1 MSPAA
6 RLSLMPVTISDARP
20 IDVVDAAAAAGY
32 DSYGLTLWG
41 FSGGASAT
49 LGDPA
54 ALRALETRVR
64 DAGLPVLTIE
74 AVGLAADFRLAPL
87 EPLVDAAAR
96 LSCPYLNVCGD
107 DPDEG
112 RMTDN
117 LAALATLAATRGVR
131 IALEFISRLKLRSIG
146 QARAMIERAG
156 VSGIELVVDS
166 LHLYRSGGQA
176 ADLAGLAAAQVAYA
190 QLCDA
195 PLLRP
200 QEPEYVME
208 GRTNRLYPGE
218 GGLPLGEFL
227 DALPPGRP
235 LGVEVPNLASN
246 RHAPTER
253 ARLALDM
260 TRRYLAARGA

>member
-1 MSPAA
+1 
-6 RLSLMPVTISDARP
+6 MPVTLSDARP
-20 IDVVDAAAAAGY
+20 IEVVDAATAAGY

-41 FSGGASAT
+41 FSGGASA
-49 LGDPA
+49 
-54 ALRALETRVR
+54 
-64 DAGLPVLTIE
+64 
-74 AVGLAADFRLAPL
+74 
-87 EPLVDAAAR
+87 
-96 LSCPYLNVCGD
+96 
-107 DPDEG
+107 
-112 RMTDN
+112 
-117 LAALATLAATRGVR
+117 
-131 IALEFISRLKLRSIG
+131 
-146 QARAMIERAG
+146 
-156 VSGIELVVDS
+156 
-166 LHLYRSGGQA
+166 
-176 ADLAGLAAAQVAYA
+176 

-200 QEPEYVME
+200 PEPEYVME

-253 ARLALDM
+253 ARLALGM